1 MRQRLI
7 GVRCYRSAGA
17 LAARPSFR
25 CPMRPKGPGT
35 VMRQMGAFTPPSRT
49 SNRPQ
54 LRVPDK
60 IYEHTRKLGRTV
72 LCPFTTRRS
81 RVIPI
86 RERAGGIRRRTP
98 RRSMI
103 PSVSDDPPR
112 PVFHRT
118 GALDGGIARQRSGE
132 STEKRGFDTVITQ
145 SQVRGN
151 RRCQWRAPRAGNK
164 RWPGRF
170 MEPGGIA
177 SRRTRP

>member
-1 MRQRLI
+1 MRRRLI

-25 CPMRPKGPGT
+25 CLMRPKGPGT
-35 VMRQMGAFTPPSRT
+35 VMRQMEAFTPPSRT

-86 RERAGGIRRRTP
+86 CERADGIRRRDP
-98 RRSMI
+98 RRSTI
-103 PSVSDDPPR
+103 PSVSDDPSCPM
-112 PVFHRT
+112 FHRID
-118 GALDGGIARQRSGE
+118 ALDGGIARQRLGE
-132 STEKRGFDTVITQ
+132 STGKRGFNTVITQ
-145 SQVRGN
+145 SQL
-151 RRCQWRAPRAGNK
+151 RAGSSVPMVGTS
-164 RWPGRF
+164 RW
-170 MEPGGIA
+170 
-177 SRRTRP
+177 